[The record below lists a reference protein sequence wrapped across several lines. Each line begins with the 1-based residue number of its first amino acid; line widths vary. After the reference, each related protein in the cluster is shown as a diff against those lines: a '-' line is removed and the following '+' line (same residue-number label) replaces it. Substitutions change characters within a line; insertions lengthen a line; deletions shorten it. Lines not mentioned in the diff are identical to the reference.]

1 MLKIYLNKKLKKFFP
16 NFYLVFLGIM
26 ILSTILIGCSS
37 DNKIPPNPA
46 VQNLAYEYFLL
57 KSELLHGKINVQ
69 QFEQGINSINLS
81 GVPSNIQ
88 QNFMKLKPSLMKFVS
103 LRFKSTGDILWDIGS
118 SAVRGW
124 FGDPTVLLDGA
135 KQMYDGFNINE
146 YAKNAQKL
154 EDIFVNS
161 LSSGG
166 ITQQWFDSMLKEVG
180 LYKGN

>member
-1 MLKIYLNKKLKKFFP
+1 MNVNNKFEEYFQNL
-16 NFYLVFLGIM
+16 YHVFIGIM
-26 ILSTILIGCSS
+26 VLPIILIGCSR
-37 DNKIPPNPA
+37 DNQIPPNPA

-57 KSELLHGKINVQ
+57 KSELLHGKINIQ

-135 KQMYDGFNINE
+135 KQMYEGFNINE
-146 YAKNAQKL
+146 YAKTAQKL

-161 LSSGG
+161 LSNGG
-166 ITQQWFDSMLKEVG
+166 ITQQWFDNMLKEVG